1 MTITFEDFSPGQI
14 IEGEPVRVT
23 RDALVSFALEFDP
36 QPFHLDEVAAK
47 RTFAGRLIASGWQTA
62 GFGMR
67 LLHRDVF
74 RGNTSMGAPGIDE
87 LRWLRPVLPNDLL
100 HARFVVEATRASAS
114 KPDRGFV
121 TFTMTMRNGQGERVM
136 TQAFSVMFPRRGTEP
151 LPPRS
156 VLLDETSEPPPEGED
171 AVPLAFLADAEIG
184 TLRDLGAHH
193 FDAEA
198 IIAFA
203 KAYDPQ
209 AFHLDPEAAK
219 HTHFGGLCA
228 SGWHT
233 AAVWMKRLHI
243 TWARDAALTARSGPV
258 PQLGPS
264 PGFKAMRW
272 LRPVF
277 AGDTIRYAC
286 RLVDKRATSRPGWGM
301 ATHHNTAENQRGEPV
316 FEFTGSVLWQWAAG

>member
-1 MTITFEDFSPGQI
+1 MTVAFEDFSAGQV
-14 IEGEPVRVT
+14 IEGAPIVVN
-23 RDALVSFALEFDP
+23 RDALVAFAREFDP
-36 QPFHLDEVAAK
+36 QPFHLDENAAK

-74 RGNTSMGAPGIDE
+74 GGSSSMGAPGIDE
-87 LRWLRPVLPNDLL
+87 LRWLRPVLPGDSLS
-100 HARFVVEATRASAS
+100 ARFVVESTRASAS

-121 TFTMTMRNGQGERVM
+121 AFTMTMRNGAGERVM
-136 TQAFSVMFPRRGTEP
+136 IQTFSVMFARRGAAL

-156 VLLDETSEPPPEGED
+156 VSAEEPSEPMPEGED
-171 AVPLAFLADAEIG
+171 AVLLSFLGDAEIG
-184 TLRDLGAHH
+184 SVRDLGAHR
-193 FDAEA
+193 FDAEE
-198 IIAFA
+198 IVAFA
-203 KAYDPQ
+203 RAYDPQ
-209 AFHLDPEAAK
+209 VFHLDPEAAK

-233 AAVWMKRLHI
+233 AAIWMKRLHI
-243 TWARDAALTARSGPV
+243 TWARDMALTERSAQV

-272 LRPVF
+272 LRPVY
-277 AGDTIRYAC
+277 AGDTIRYSC

-301 ATHHNTAENQRGEPV
+301 ATHHNNAQNQRGEPV